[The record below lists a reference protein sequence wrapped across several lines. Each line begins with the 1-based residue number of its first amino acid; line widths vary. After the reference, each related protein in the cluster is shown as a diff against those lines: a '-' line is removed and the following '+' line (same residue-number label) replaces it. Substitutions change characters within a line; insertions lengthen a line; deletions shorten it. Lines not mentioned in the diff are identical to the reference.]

1 MVVADPTQAA
11 EGGIAHAVATVLDV
25 PGQLAAE
32 IITGVDLGPA
42 ARPGECLV
50 S

>member
-1 MVVADPTQAA
+1 MVLADPTKAA

-32 IITGVDLGPA
+32 IIIGVDLTRQVLLPD
-42 ARPGECLV
+42 CLV